1 MSQRRP
7 VVGIPA
13 CRKFIAPHP
22 FHAVGEKYVTAVNAA
37 AGGLPLLIPPLGEG
51 LDFDTALES
60 VDGLLLTGSPSNVEP
75 RRYGGQH
82 LPDILHDPHRD
93 ATTLPLITRAV
104 ERGIPVLAICRGF
117 QEMNVAFGG
126 TLHQK
131 VQEVPG
137 LNDHR
142 EDNSLPLEKQ
152 YEAVHR
158 VKLTRG
164 GMLEKIVGQS
174 ELQVNSLHS
183 QGIDRLGSDLIVEAV
198 ADDGLVEGY
207 RVKDA
212 PAFALAVQW
221 HPEWRVLENP
231 ISKKLFEAF
240 GDACRSRAKGSSS
253 HDLDHAV
260 V

>member
-51 LDFDTALES
+51 LDFDTALQS

-75 RRYGGQH
+75 HRYGGRH

-131 VQEVPG
+131 VQDVPG

-158 VKLTRG
+158 VKLTKG
-164 GMLEKIVGQS
+164 GMLEKITGLS
-174 ELQVNSLHS
+174 EVQVNSLHS
-183 QGIDRLGSDLIVEAV
+183 QGIERLGNELMVEAV
-198 ADDGLVEGY
+198 ADDGLVEAY

-231 ISKKLFEAF
+231 VSKKLFEAF